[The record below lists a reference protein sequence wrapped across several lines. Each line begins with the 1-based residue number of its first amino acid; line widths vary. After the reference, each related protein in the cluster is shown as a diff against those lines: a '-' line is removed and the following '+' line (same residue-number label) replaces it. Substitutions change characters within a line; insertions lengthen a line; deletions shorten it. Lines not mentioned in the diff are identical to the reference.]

1 MKMKNVVEKIISILI
16 IMIMILPISLPIVS
30 KAVDSGTSSTLKQDY
45 PVNVELKRDE
55 TNPDIIHI
63 MATSTEGNIIELKYV
78 KQYIDTNNASYFE
91 EDHEDIYTFD
101 ITPAPTVEET
111 FELDGYGSY
120 TVFAKDEN
128 KNAILAR
135 LTVNDPNDMPQI
147 SLTKEKDSL
156 NLNIEVTSN
165 KNTITKLKIAKKDNI
180 NDNIDF
186 SIDGTDID
194 FMESNHVSVRYTGIT
209 EEGLYVVYA
218 EDSEGNK
225 SARQIY
231 VAKKNTPI
239 SAEITNGT
247 NTREVNLHITDAIC
261 NIISVKVAKLSEI
274 GEDYDKFD
282 TIEGLP
288 ITEGQTVN
296 LSYTAPEDDTYI
308 FCIED
313 EAGYRLITQKRI
325 TAEKNVM
332 NVTVEQDENSPGNL
346 TITATNTI
354 CNIVEMKVAIGDNI
368 DLDYFK
374 NNGEAISIEPGKKV
388 VGKYTVQE
396 NCTINVYVKDEQGY
410 THIYTTNLIGIDDP
424 EPEPSQAPTIT
435 LTQNTENP
443 KQIDVNVRAD
453 NSNVD
458 EVKWAKGEQNI
469 AYFETN
475 GTRIGQGKVGVSIRT
490 EFTIDSIGTYTVYAR
505 DDNGNKTVKAIEIT
519 NIDETPPTEEDTT
532 PPEVNDVEN
541 NGIYNHSVTPKVVD
555 EHLAEIYLTRD
566 GNDVEDYQNGD
577 TIEDEGAYVLNAV
590 DETGNE
596 VVVKFVIDKTAPVIT
611 INQENTDNEN
621 VEVSFSLLD
630 NLTNINK
637 VKVAQGQQTIDYFE
651 NGGQELTL
659 QKEENSAL
667 AVINVIKNGTYT
679 VYVEDEAENAKIEVF
694 EVTSIIEEPEI
705 NDTTPPTIQT
715 TEESIDENESI
726 KVTINVTDTQS
737 QIKTIKI
744 ANGEQTADYFESAGT
759 TLQMKTDD
767 KSAEAAVMI
776 TENGTYTI
784 YAEDEQGN
792 KTVKVITITEIVT
805 PEPTPDP
812 DPEPEPDPEPDDTT
826 PPTIT
831 GVENGM
837 TYGTEI
843 TPRIED
849 ENLASVTL
857 TRDGNGLEEYRNG
870 DTITEHGT
878 YVLTAIDE
886 AGNQTV
892 VEFVISIQPEEN
904 EDTTPP
910 TITGVRDGVTYGT
923 EVTPRIEDENLASVT
938 LTRDGSVVKDYQN
951 GDTISENG
959 TYVLTATDE
968 AGNQTVVEFVINIKE
983 DDNDDN
989 DNNNTN
995 TNTNTNTN
1003 NNNNNTSTDDNT
1015 TNTDNNDN
1023 NTTTDNTNNNGS
1035 TNNNNI
1041 NDDSNNHQQNTIN
1054 DSGRNN
1060 SSTSNSKLPY
1070 AGIGNILIIGIVIT
1084 GVVAIFTYI
1093 KYRKYKI

>member
-30 KAVDSGTSSTLKQDY
+30 KAVDSGTSSTSKQDY

-55 TNPDIIHI
+55 TNSDIIHI

-231 VAKKNTPI
+231 VAKQNTPI

-282 TIEGLP
+282 TIEGLT

-374 NNGEAISIEPGKKV
+374 NNGESISIEPGKEV

-410 THIYTTNLIGIDDP
+410 THIYTKNLIGINEP

-443 KQIDVNVRAD
+443 KQIDVDVRAD

-458 EVKWAKGEQNI
+458 EIKWAKGEQNI

-505 DDNGNKTVKAIEIT
+505 DDNGNETVKTIEIT

-566 GNDVEDYQNGD
+566 GIDVEDYQNGD

-596 VVVKFVIDKTAPVIT
+596 VVVKFVIDKTAPEIT

-621 VEVSFSLLD
+621 VEVSFSILD

-667 AVINVIKNGTYT
+667 AAINVTENGTYT
-679 VYVEDEAENAKIEVF
+679 VYAKDEAGNAKIEVF
-694 EVTSIIEEPEI
+694 EVTTITEDPEI
-705 NDTTPPTIQT
+705 DDTTPPEIQT
-715 TEESIDENESI
+715 SNESINENESI
-726 KVTINVTDTQS
+726 KVTIHVTDTQS
-737 QIKTIKI
+737 QIAVIKI
-744 ANGEQTADYFESAGT
+744 ANGEQNTDYFEDEGNS
-759 TLQMKTDD
+759 LQMITDD
-767 KSAEAAVMI
+767 KSAEAAVII
-776 TENGTYTI
+776 TKNGTYTI

-792 KTVKVITITEIVT
+792 KTVSVIMITEIVT
-805 PEPTPDP
+805 PDPTPDP
-812 DPEPEPDPEPDDTT
+812 DPDPNPDDTT

-831 GVENGM
+831 GVQDGM
-837 TYGTEI
+837 TYGI
-843 TPRIED
+843 ALTPKVED
-849 ENLASVTL
+849 ENLASVRL
-857 TRDGNGLEEYRNG
+857 TRNGN
-870 DTITEHGT
+870 I
-878 YVLTAIDE
+878 
-886 AGNQTV
+886 
-892 VEFVISIQPEEN
+892 VE
-904 EDTTPP
+904 
-910 TITGVRDGVTYGT
+910 
-923 EVTPRIEDENLASVT
+923 
-938 LTRDGSVVKDYQN
+938 DYQN

-968 AGNQTVVEFVINIKE
+968 ADNKTVVRFVINIQPEENEDKTPPTITGVEDGMTYNKEVAPIIEDENLAKIILTRNGNVIENYESGDIISENGTYVLTAIDQAGNQTIVEFVIDIQENNDNNN
-983 DDNDDN
+983 DDNNDDNN

-995 TNTNTNTN
+995 DNNNGNDNTNAGN
-1003 NNNNNTSTDDNT
+1003 NNDGD
-1015 TNTDNNDN
+1015 TN
-1023 NTTTDNTNNNGS
+1023 TDNTNNNQNGG
-1035 TNNNNI
+1035 TNNNHIGETNNDKNI
-1041 NDDSNNHQQNTIN
+1041 ISN
-1054 DSGRNN
+1054 SGKNN
-1060 SSTSNSKLPY
+1060 ISTSNSKLPY
-1070 AGIGNILIIGIVIT
+1070 TGLGNILIIGIVIT
-1084 GVVAIFTYI
+1084 SGVAIFTYI
-1093 KYRKYKI
+1093 KYKKYKI